1 MHVHSMVRL
10 RVHMHAKVSID
21 TLVVRLFAVL
31 RRVNARGPN
40 DSRVVVFHILGKLNS
55 RQS

>member
-1 MHVHSMVRL
+1 MVRL
-10 RVHMHAKVSID
+10 RVHMHAIVSID
-21 TLVVRLFAVL
+21 TTLVVRLFAVL